1 MEYYVAI
8 NKQVSAI
15 SIALDKYI
23 CTYELASKAG
33 WGIVKIY
40 FIS

>member
-15 SIALDKYI
+15 SIELDKYI
-23 CTYELASKAG
+23 CSYELASE
-33 WGIVKIY
+33 
-40 FIS
+40 